1 MSDLPSYPQ
10 EAAEREQA
18 RAPERAE
25 IQLASWGRR
34 FVAYVVDLVIVLL
47 LMTAAFL
54 IPYVIVL
61 AVPFSEEDENDA
73 LYVVLVA
80 LLILAVVVALLV
92 APVYYTILTGNERG
106 QTWGKRWLGIRVVG
120 DGTGGPIGY
129 GRALGRYLITVVFG
143 FFLVPLFL
151 DYLWPLWDSKNQTL
165 HDKVV
170 SSLVVRA

>member
-1 MSDLPSYPQ
+1 VSELPSYPQ

-18 RAPERAE
+18 GAPERAD

-54 IPYVIVL
+54 IPYLIVL
-61 AVPFSEEDENDA
+61 AVPFSDEDENDA

-80 LLILAVVVALLV
+80 LIILAVVVALLV
-92 APVYYTILTGNERG
+92 APVYYTILTGKRG
-106 QTWGKRWLGIRVVG
+106 QTWGKRWLGIRVLS

-143 FFLVPLFL
+143 FFLVPLFI
-151 DYLWPLWDSKNQTL
+151 DYLWPLWDGKNQTL

-170 SSLVVRA
+170 SSLVVRV